1 MTRIAARASR
11 RTASSSPAGFEP
23 AISALT
29 GPHVSRYTTPPFAV
43 SPVLLA
49 LWRVLPELNEQNFS
63 TVEKNRQGLWLV
75 CDIVVWL
82 CELLLLLKRFI
93 AGNLS

>member
-1 MTRIAARASR
+1 MKVFFIAGA
-11 RTASSSPAGFEP
+11 TGFEP

-63 TVEKNRQGLWLV
+63 TAGKNRQGILV
-75 CDIVVWL
+75 LRLVFCGTVSYQVQSDL
-82 CELLLLLKRFI
+82 AK
-93 AGNLS
+93 S